1 MNFLNAG
8 ISDLRGNHLFCKQGS
23 PAVFPT
29 KMQYVASPQA
39 NGWWAVTAATDLE
52 ER

>member
-8 ISDLRGNHLFCKQGS
+8 ISDLRGNHLCCKHGS

-29 KMQYVASPQA
+29 KMQFSASLKA
-39 NGWWAVTAATDLE
+39 NDWPAVTAVTDLE